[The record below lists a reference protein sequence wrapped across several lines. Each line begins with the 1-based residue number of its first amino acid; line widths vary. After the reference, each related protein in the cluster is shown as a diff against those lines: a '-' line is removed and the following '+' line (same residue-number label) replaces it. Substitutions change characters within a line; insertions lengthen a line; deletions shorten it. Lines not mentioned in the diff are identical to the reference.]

1 MSLSDKKLVE
11 AFYKSDF
18 YKNPDEI
25 KNFLHPEAE
34 LYWNSSAGFNKMNFE
49 DITNLSVGMSQSFE
63 SLRAEVSHLLKDK
76 DQVTIRFTYHIKTVE
91 NPDEEI
97 PLAHFIAIWKVMDGK
112 LMTGYQIS
120 QPADENPE
128 NLSSFLTTKF

>member
-1 MSLSDKKLVE
+1 MGLSNKKTVRT
-11 AFYKSDF
+11 FYTSSF
-18 YKNPDEI
+18 HENPEEV

-34 LYWNSSAGFNKMNFE
+34 LFWNSSGGFHKMDYQ
-49 DITNLSVGMSQSFE
+49 DIVKLSMNMSQSFE

-76 DQVTIRFTYHIKTVE
+76 NEVTIRFTYHVRTVE

-97 PLAHFIAIWKVMDGK
+97 PMAHFIAIWAVEDGK
-112 LMTGYQIS
+112 MVKGYQIS

-128 NLSSFLTTKF
+128 NLGSFLGTNF